1 MKRSQV
7 TSSNI
12 IGIGYDNSRQ
22 ILEIEFVGGAV
33 FQYFDV
39 PEETYQGL
47 ITSES
52 VGRHLQT
59 YIKNQYSFSKLSDN
73 SFRELEFITYLSKL
87 INANDEFSHVSLEPS
102 FKDHLNKTLRPD
114 IVCEYRNKKL
124 IIEAK
129 KVAPLTDNRVFDY
142 ISQIKRY
149 KFIGNESQLVITF
162 PEELQKNYE
171 EYFKNENIVVWD
183 ISTLASIFW

>member
-1 MKRSQV
+1 MKRFHA

-39 PEETYQGL
+39 SEETYQGL

-52 VGRHLQT
+52 VGRHFQT
-59 YIKNQYSFSKLSDN
+59 YIKSQYSFTKLSDN

-102 FKDHLNKTLRPD
+102 FKDHQNKTLRPD
-114 IVCEYRNKKL
+114 IVCEYRNDKL

-142 ISQIKRY
+142 INQIKRY
-149 KFIGNESQLVITF
+149 KFIGTDSKFVIAF
-162 PEELQKNYE
+162 PEELQKDYE
-171 EYFKNENIVVWD
+171 EYFKNENIVEPLAETMS
-183 ISTLASIFW
+183 IS